1 MAEAAIN
8 VCAGPKGDRSG
19 ALGLPD
25 WGGGLDRVS
34 ATTRRSSRQS
44 WGVRQGPTRER
55 GERRGRL
62 LLVEFRQVASTPLV
76 AGYTPTKPD
85 IYADI
90 MLRILCCEIMLA
102 ILC

>member
-8 VCAGPKGDRSG
+8 VCAGPRGDRSG

-85 IYADI
+85 IFADI
-90 MLRILCCEIMLA
+90 MLRDYVGDIMLILC
-102 ILC
+102 